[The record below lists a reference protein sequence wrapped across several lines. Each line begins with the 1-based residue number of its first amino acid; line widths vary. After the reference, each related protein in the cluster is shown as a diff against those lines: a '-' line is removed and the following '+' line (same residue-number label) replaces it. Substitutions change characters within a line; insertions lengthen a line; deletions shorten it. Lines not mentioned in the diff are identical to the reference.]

1 MLVALTTHPIQY
13 QVPIWKLLAARGRI
27 PFQVWFMS
35 RHGLDLRYD
44 PGFKTTVAWD
54 IDLLDS
60 YEHCFIDTLEF
71 ASQGSFSSLTLTP
84 GFRARLRVAGA
95 KALWLQGWQVAAYV
109 QAVYVARWSGLPV
122 WLRGETNVQSAKQ
135 QQENRLKAFVRRNL
149 LHNVDQ
155 FLTVGSRNR
164 EFYLAQGIDPA
175 RLFSAPYCVD
185 NSRFANAAENLRS
198 ARRALRSSWGID
210 EDAFVI
216 LFVGKFQKKKRP
228 ADVIQAAK
236 VLISRRPELKV
247 HTLWVGAGELG
258 TSLRNESRVVFDA
271 EYNSLSSSVH
281 AGAPQA
287 SFLGFLNQTEIAK
300 AYVAADCLILPS
312 DAAET
317 WGLVVN
323 EAMACGLPCIV
334 SEACGCADDL
344 VKPLFTDLC
353 YPVGNID
360 AMERAL
366 ELVKD
371 RPPKRDDLQRH
382 VANYDCLRTVK
393 TVEELYLST
402 ETCKASS

>member
-1 MLVALTTHPIQY
+1 
-13 QVPIWKLLAARGRI
+13 
-27 PFQVWFMS
+27 
-35 RHGLDLRYD
+35 
-44 PGFKTTVAWD
+44 
-54 IDLLDS
+54 
-60 YEHCFIDTLEF
+60 
-71 ASQGSFSSLTLTP
+71 
-84 GFRARLRVAGA
+84 
-95 KALWLQGWQVAAYV
+95 
-109 QAVYVARWSGLPV
+109 
-122 WLRGETNVQSAKQ
+122 
-135 QQENRLKAFVRRNL
+135 
-149 LHNVDQ
+149 
-155 FLTVGSRNR
+155 
-164 EFYLAQGIDPA
+164 
-175 RLFSAPYCVD
+175 
-185 NSRFANAAENLRS
+185 
-198 ARRALRSSWGID
+198 
-210 EDAFVI
+210 
-216 LFVGKFQKKKRP
+216 
-228 ADVIQAAK
+228 
-236 VLISRRPELKV
+236 
-247 HTLWVGAGELG
+247 
-258 TSLRNESRVVFDA
+258 
-271 EYNSLSSSVH
+271 
-281 AGAPQA
+281 
-287 SFLGFLNQTEIAK
+287 LGFLNQTEIAK